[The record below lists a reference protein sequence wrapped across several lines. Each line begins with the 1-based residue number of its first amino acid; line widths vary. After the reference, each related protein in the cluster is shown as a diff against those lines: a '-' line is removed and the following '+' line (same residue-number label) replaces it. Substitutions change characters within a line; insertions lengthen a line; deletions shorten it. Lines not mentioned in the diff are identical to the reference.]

1 MSSRLERIS
10 LGDETAVR
18 EVIDEYGGLIW
29 RLANRYLDHARHEI
43 DDAVQ
48 EVFVELWL
56 SAKRFDPSKG
66 SEAAFV
72 ATLAHRRLID
82 VQRRTVTMSRTIERA
97 TREGVYPKVP
107 VISIRSAVHRQLAI
121 EVAERFDEL
130 PEQERQALWLAV
142 HHGLTHRQISEA
154 TQSPIGTVKTRL
166 RNGLLRLTRQIRSAE
181 KEMINNQEGGVA

>member
-1 MSSRLERIS
+1 MPSRLERIS
-10 LGDETAVR
+10 LGDESAER

-56 SAKRFDPSKG
+56 SAKRFDPGKG
-66 SEAAFV
+66 
-72 ATLAHRRLID
+72 RLID
-82 VQRRTVTMSRTIERA
+82 VQRRTVALSRTIERA

-107 VISIRSAVHRQLAI
+107 VKSIRSAVHRQLAM
-121 EVAERFDEL
+121 EVADRFDEL
-130 PEQERQALWLAV
+130 PAQERQALWLAV
-142 HHGLTHRQISEA
+142 HNGLTHRQISEA

-181 KEMINNQEGGVA
+181 AEMIENQEGGVA